1 MEIRMEVK
9 AMNGTAFKSS
19 LIWNNIGEVAVV
31 LGSKILSVYQS
42 ALLRV
47 IIVRQRVHPFTFQPA
62 LPQ

>member
-1 MEIRMEVK
+1 
-9 AMNGTAFKSS
+9 MNRNVFKSS